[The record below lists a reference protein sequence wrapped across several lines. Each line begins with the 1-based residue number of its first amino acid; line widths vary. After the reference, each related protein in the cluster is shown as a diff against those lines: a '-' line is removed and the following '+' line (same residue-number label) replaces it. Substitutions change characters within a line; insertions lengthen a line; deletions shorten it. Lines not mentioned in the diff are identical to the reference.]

1 MISSV
6 QANHHVALPGN
17 GRENGDPV
25 HAVRRPDQGQA
36 IPPPQ
41 TRLAATGGWIK
52 GQAGRV
58 KERMKMVK
66 VAVEFTEDQ
75 IKLLQASADELT
87 ADAQKDGITTV
98 FTIQDII
105 QTYAIMEANEDAK
118 RRERD
123 VKS

>member
-1 MISSV
+1 
-6 QANHHVALPGN
+6 
-17 GRENGDPV
+17 
-25 HAVRRPDQGQA
+25 
-36 IPPPQ
+36 
-41 TRLAATGGWIK
+41 
-52 GQAGRV
+52 
-58 KERMKMVK
+58 MVK
-66 VAVEFTEDQ
+66 VTVEFTEEQ

-87 ADAQKDGITTV
+87 ADAQKDGITTA